1 MSVLSD
7 DDSDFK
13 ENGDLGLGLGLKPGG
28 LRLNFNDNNNC
39 QGIPLKK
46 STQLY
51 TPIAQNKYRTLPFLK
66 SKKSD
71 IKIKQTG
78 TAEETPVQHHT
89 RPSCELE
96 NQSQG
101 CCSRV
106 MNKSPDLLKKIG
118 KEEIERKLKTAE
130 EEVEELKC
138 EIEVY
143 QKRLDAKYK
152 AIAILREQ
160 SKKLQDFRE
169 VQKKKTYKY
178 NHSLEQEV
186 NKLHFELD
194 QKEVSLENSQ
204 AIWAERFD
212 KFERRYYKTIIKSYG
227 SIDLKEGIIR
237 QSLSHMGDRFERR
250 YYKTIIKSYG
260 SIDLKEVK
268 KIKEGKHACSEIISC
283 VCRENSSLTS
293 VLEEKNKALQKV
305 AAQNKGLSRERDD
318 RSSDDHYSN
327 YTSAEIAVL
336 GACKCRVTSP
346 EPCGCAHAAAHLR
359 QEVSRLKSLR
369 VKPCGCAH
377 AGHDNVRGM
386 IMSPEP
392 CGCAHAA
399 AHLRQEVSRL
409 KSQSYFP
416 EPCGCAHAAAHLRQ
430 EVSRLKSQSYFPE
443 PCGCAHAAAHLRQE
457 VSRLKSQSYFPEHCG
472 CAHAAAHLRQEVS
485 RLKSQSYFPEP
496 CGCAHAAAHLRQEVS
511 RLKSQSYFPEPCG
524 CAHAAAHLRQE
535 VSRLKSQSYFPEPCG
550 CAHAAAHLRQEVSRL
565 KSQSYF
571 PEPCGCAHAAAHL
584 RQEVSR
590 LKSQVES
597 HKKRKKEV
605 MLTVDAYRQAFE
617 EQLQKNKVF
626 LSQLTSMAVPGTNKL
641 ERAKAVFRFLLE
653 TLNDDDLMRR
663 TVSNSKLGVCL
674 ENGEVDNRPLT
685 DRELV
690 LVLTQILH
698 ERNEAY
704 AHQKIASQVLA
715 EKVKQLETQL
725 SQQDEV
731 FSS

>member
-535 VSRLKSQSYFPEPCG
+535 VSRLKSQ
-550 CAHAAAHLRQEVSRL
+550 
-565 KSQSYF
+565 
-571 PEPCGCAHAAAHL
+571 
-584 RQEVSR
+584 
-590 LKSQVES
+590 VES

>member
-28 LRLNFNDNNNC
+28 LRLNFYDNNNC
-39 QGIPLKK
+39 QGIPSKK
-46 STQLY
+46 STPLY
-51 TPIAQNKYRTLPFLK
+51 TPVAQNKYRTLPFLK
-66 SKKSD
+66 AKKSD
-71 IKIKQTG
+71 IKTKQTE
-78 TAEETPVQHHT
+78 TAEETPVLHHT
-89 RPSCELE
+89 QSSCELE
-96 NQSQG
+96 IQSEG

-169 VQKKKTYKY
+169 VQKKKSYIY

-212 KFERRYYKTIIKSYG
+212 N
-227 SIDLKEGIIR
+227 
-237 QSLSHMGDRFERR
+237 
-250 YYKTIIKSYG
+250 
-260 SIDLKEVK
+260 
-268 KIKEGKHACSEIISC
+268 

-305 AAQNKGLSRERDD
+305 SAQNKGLSRERDELLALLD
-318 RSSDDHYSN
+318 VKERERYMKTCSRSSDDHYSN

-336 GACKCRVTSP
+336 GACKCRVTS
-346 EPCGCAHAAAHLR
+346 
-359 QEVSRLKSLR
+359 
-369 VKPCGCAH
+369 
-377 AGHDNVRGM
+377 
-386 IMSPEP
+386 
-392 CGCAHAA
+392 
-399 AHLRQEVSRL
+399 
-409 KSQSYFP
+409 
-416 EPCGCAHAAAHLRQ
+416 
-430 EVSRLKSQSYFPE
+430 
-443 PCGCAHAAAHLRQE
+443 
-457 VSRLKSQSYFPEHCG
+457 
-472 CAHAAAHLRQEVS
+472 
-485 RLKSQSYFPEP
+485 
-496 CGCAHAAAHLRQEVS
+496 
-511 RLKSQSYFPEPCG
+511 
-524 CAHAAAHLRQE
+524 
-535 VSRLKSQSYFPEPCG
+535 
-550 CAHAAAHLRQEVSRL
+550 
-565 KSQSYF
+565 

-641 ERAKAVFRFLLE
+641 DRAKAVFRFLLE

-663 TVSNSKLGVCL
+663 TVSNSKLGVCI

-715 EKVKQLETQL
+715 EKVQQLEAQL

>member
-1 MSVLSD
+1 MQCHIHV
-7 DDSDFK
+7 
-13 ENGDLGLGLGLKPGG
+13 
-28 LRLNFNDNNNC
+28 
-39 QGIPLKK
+39 I
-46 STQLY
+46 Y
-51 TPIAQNKYRTLPFLK
+51 
-66 SKKSD
+66 
-71 IKIKQTG
+71 
-78 TAEETPVQHHT
+78 
-89 RPSCELE
+89 
-96 NQSQG
+96 
-101 CCSRV
+101 
-106 MNKSPDLLKKIG
+106 LLKKIG

-169 VQKKKTYKY
+169 VQKKKSYIY

-212 KFERRYYKTIIKSYG
+212 N
-227 SIDLKEGIIR
+227 
-237 QSLSHMGDRFERR
+237 
-250 YYKTIIKSYG
+250 
-260 SIDLKEVK
+260 
-268 KIKEGKHACSEIISC
+268 

-305 AAQNKGLSRERDD
+305 AAQNKGLSRERDELLALLD
-318 RSSDDHYSN
+318 VKERERYMKTCSRSSDDHYNN

-336 GACKCRVTSP
+336 GACKCRVTS
-346 EPCGCAHAAAHLR
+346 
-359 QEVSRLKSLR
+359 
-369 VKPCGCAH
+369 
-377 AGHDNVRGM
+377 
-386 IMSPEP
+386 
-392 CGCAHAA
+392 
-399 AHLRQEVSRL
+399 
-409 KSQSYFP
+409 
-416 EPCGCAHAAAHLRQ
+416 
-430 EVSRLKSQSYFPE
+430 
-443 PCGCAHAAAHLRQE
+443 
-457 VSRLKSQSYFPEHCG
+457 
-472 CAHAAAHLRQEVS
+472 
-485 RLKSQSYFPEP
+485 
-496 CGCAHAAAHLRQEVS
+496 
-511 RLKSQSYFPEPCG
+511 
-524 CAHAAAHLRQE
+524 
-535 VSRLKSQSYFPEPCG
+535 
-550 CAHAAAHLRQEVSRL
+550 
-565 KSQSYF
+565 

-641 ERAKAVFRFLLE
+641 DRAKAVFRFLLE
-653 TLNDDDLMRR
+653 TLNDGKYYNNGNQFVKYDLMRR
-663 TVSNSKLGVCL
+663 TVSNSKLGVCM

-715 EKVKQLETQL
+715 EKVQQLEAQL
-725 SQQDEV
+725 IRHEMFITCLYVKTCNIRKPALYNKGYVREKIYHKWTDKSKNLKD
-731 FSS
+731 